1 MGRIPASRT
10 AFHAPAWA
18 RLFAPPPPNT
28 ATTLLTG
35 ARVESP
41 IHHPRRAPLR
51 RPVISPLLVRRLG
64 HDRRYLR
71 RHALLVE
78 RHVRHVAGIGMPPPT
93 RDHVL
98 GDDLDAHFHRR
109 PARDVAAGIRGQELA
124 NADRLLEVH

>member
-1 MGRIPASRT
+1 MWEGRRPASRR
-10 AFHAPAWA
+10 AFHAPACA

-35 ARVESP
+35 ARIESP

-51 RPVISPLLVRRLG
+51 RPVIPPLLVRRLG

-78 RHVRHVAGIGMPPPT
+78 RHVRHVAGIRVPPHA
-93 RDHVL
+93 REHVL
-98 GDDLDAHFHRR
+98 GDDLDAPSHACT
-109 PARDVAAGIRGQELA
+109 ARE
-124 NADRLLEVH
+124 

>member
-1 MGRIPASRT
+1 MWEGRRPASRR

-18 RLFAPPPPNT
+18 RVFAPPPPKT

-41 IHHPRRAPLR
+41 VHHPRRAPLR
-51 RPVISPLLVRRLG
+51 RPVIPPLLVRRLG

-78 RHVRHVAGIGMPPPT
+78 RHVRHVAGIGVPPPT
-93 RDHVL
+93 RKHAL
-98 GDDLDAHFHRR
+98 GGDLDEIGRASCRER
-109 PARDVAAGIRGQELA
+109 V
-124 NADRLLEVH
+124 